1 MNSRVTSL
9 KGLAK
14 MSSRECINLWL
25 CNFVQTQRS
34 ALPYFMRTGWTGRP
48 GLKAPALNL
57 ARYFPLVVV
66 PSENMKI

>member
-1 MNSRVTSL
+1 M
-9 KGLAK
+9 KGFEK
-14 MSSRECINLWL
+14 MRRRECRNLWL
-25 CNFVQTQRS
+25 CNLVQTQRS